1 MTRLFPFE
9 FSPDMFTV
17 TTVLEHFLLC
27 ILEII
32 LCHLILSVDVRY
44 HSVLGLVTV
53 LFSQELPLECLD
65 TLAELI
71 ELDKQALVVVL

>member
-9 FSPDMFTV
+9 FSPDMFAV
-17 TTVLEHFLLC
+17 TPVLEHFLLC
-27 ILEII
+27 ILEVI
-32 LCHLILSVDVRY
+32 LCYLILSVDVHY

-53 LFSQELPLECLD
+53 LLSKELPLECLD

-71 ELDKQALVVVL
+71 ELNK